1 MQGWY
6 NINCK
11 GDVIKIKNLNK
22 TLSIRLTQKEIDD
35 LSKLSA
41 NKMMKKGQF
50 IRYLINKEMENKIY
64 EQKKI

>member
-11 GDVIKIKNLNK
+11 GDVIKIENLNK